1 MSVFKFLFLPL
12 AWLYHLVTAIRN
24 YLFDIG
30 HFRSFQFESVAVISV
45 GNLNVGGSGKTPMI
59 EYLIRLLSS
68 HYSIVV
74 LSRGY
79 GRGTSGYRL
88 ANDQDTAKTIGDE
101 PFQLYKKYH
110 TTIKI
115 AVGEERA
122 LAIPSIL
129 NDCPDVQV
137 ILLDDAYQHRTVTPD
152 FSILLTDFSNPFYR
166 DFILPVGRLRE
177 SRGGAARADV
187 VVITKSPDISEAV
200 LLQQVKQAI
209 QPYTEKPIYFSVID
223 YQQPKPFQSG
233 ELKNSI
239 VLVSGIA
246 NSKPLEDYAKM
257 NYTLIRHFNFN
268 DHHSYTQQ
276 EIFTIQQA
284 AIQSN
289 GVILTTEK
297 DKAKLIA
304 ADFAGVMKPAL
315 WFEIPVESAFL
326 NRGSEFDALV
336 NQSIDKKLKEIQSA
350 VE

>member
-1 MSVFKFLFLPL
+1 MSVFKFLLLPL

-30 HFRSFQFESVAVISV
+30 HFRSFQFESVAIVSV

-59 EYLIRLLSS
+59 EYLIRLLSP
-68 HYSIVV
+68 HYSIAV

-79 GRGTSGYRL
+79 GRSTSGYRL
-88 ANDQDTAKTIGDE
+88 ANDEDTAKTIGDE

-110 TTIKI
+110 ATIKI

-129 NDCPDVQV
+129 NDCPEVQV

-152 FSILLTDFSNPFYR
+152 FSILLTDFSKPFYR

-177 SRGGAARADV
+177 SRSGASRADV
-187 VVITKSPDISEAV
+187 VVVTKSPNASVDTLFQEV
-200 LLQQVKQAI
+200 QHAI
-209 QPYTEKPIYFSVID
+209 QPYSNKPIYFSKID
-223 YQQPKPFQSG
+223 YQQPQPFQEG
-233 ELKNSI
+233 EFKNPI

-246 NSKPLEDYAKM
+246 NSKPLEDYVKSK
-257 NYTLIRHFNFN
+257 YQLIRHFDFN
-268 DHHSYTQQ
+268 DHHRYSRQDIQ
-276 EIFTIQQA
+276 TIQQA
-284 AIQSN
+284 AIQAN
-289 GVILTTEK
+289 AVVLTTEK

-304 ADFAGVMKPAL
+304 TDFEEVLKPAL

-326 NRGSEFDALV
+326 NRGSEFDAMV
-336 NQSIDKKLKEIQSA
+336 IASIDKKLKEIQSA
-350 VE
+350 AV